1 MNKQQ
6 TLRMKL
12 DYLIPMNWMTDFS
25 KENGLKNEILANI
38 VELNPT
44 WVEEVVSNLE
54 HKLTDVLHDFRGIY
68 SEDEHFLPRISV
80 EDVMGSFDED
90 GDAVDVE
97 EVTFDKLWDLLL
109 DEGFATEE
117 EMRLVCNINGTNI
130 ESLNSILY
138 SRTGY
143 RSMKQYKEVGEC

>member
-25 KENGLKNEILANI
+25 KENGLKNEILSNI

-44 WVEEVVSNLE
+44 WVEEVVNNLE

-68 SEDEHFLPRISV
+68 SEDEHFLPRIST
-80 EDVMGSFDED
+80 EDVMGSFDEN

>member
-25 KENGLKNEILANI
+25 KENGLKNEILSNI

-44 WVEEVVSNLE
+44 WVEEVVNNLE

-109 DEGFATEE
+109 DEGFATED

>member
-44 WVEEVVSNLE
+44 WVEEVVNNLE

-68 SEDEHFLPRISV
+68 SEDEHFLPRIST

-90 GDAVDVE
+90 GDAVE
-97 EVTFDKLWDLLL
+97 EVTIDILWDLLL
-109 DEGFATEE
+109 DEGFATED

>member
-25 KENGLKNEILANI
+25 KENGLKNEILSNI

-44 WVEEVVSNLE
+44 WVEEVVNNLE

-68 SEDEHFLPRISV
+68 SEDEHFLPRIST
-80 EDVMGSFDED
+80 EDVMGSFDEN

-138 SRTGY
+138 SRSGY